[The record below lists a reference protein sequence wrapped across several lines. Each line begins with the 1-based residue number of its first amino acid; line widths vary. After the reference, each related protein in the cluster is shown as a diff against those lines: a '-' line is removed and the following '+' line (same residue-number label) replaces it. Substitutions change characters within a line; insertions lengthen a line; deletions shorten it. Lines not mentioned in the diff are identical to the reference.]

1 MFKHTM
7 ASVNIIKKELSVF
20 SHLANIISSLFIMG
34 YIIFSIVMDRG
45 LLGVNIALLAV
56 TFINLIVYVIVSL
69 KQTGELKKIRKVEKH
84 IYKLSKICLNAIP
97 LGTVIYSLAVDA
109 GELSQLELVFMP
121 LIILLWVVQV
131 ALEITTLYV
140 ESRLSLFTDGIK
152 LDLEPIFKIKNAW
165 MGESKKETPP
175 VSEKHRS
182 LLTEEIESKEEDEV
196 VVEDA
201 PVAKE
206 GVFTRLSNVASAV
219 KELIKK

>member
-34 YIIFSIVMDRG
+34 YIIFSIVMERG

-97 LGTVIYSLAVDA
+97 LGTVIYSLAVEA

>member
-1 MFKHTM
+1 M
-7 ASVNIIKKELSVF
+7 E
-20 SHLANIISSLFIMG
+20 
-34 YIIFSIVMDRG
+34 RG

-97 LGTVIYSLAVDA
+97 LGTVIYSLAVEA